1 MEHLRLQE
9 LSMEKQLWTDM
20 TRSWN
25 KGVSM
30 YLKLGGCSQCRLV
43 QKSRGEIFPQWSQ
56 GQTLIW
62 LLRVSK
68 MMGHHSRE
76 TRMSGISLISFDSHG
91 RAVMETKTKLLVH
104 LFGEAISWIVLEVLD
119 TGRWDSHPF
128 PLIRAFLFSS
138 TEGLCIGLVILLLRI
153 PKAGK
158 HTQHTSQKSIL
169 RLSED

>member
-1 MEHLRLQE
+1 MGHLRLQE
-9 LSMEKQLWTDM
+9 LSMGNLLWTDL
-20 TRSWN
+20 TRPWN
-25 KGVSM
+25 IGNSR
-30 YLKLGGCSQCRLV
+30 YLELGGCSQCRLI
-43 QKSRGEIFPQWSQ
+43 QKSCGEIFPQWSL

-62 LLRVSK
+62 LQGVSK

-76 TRMSGISLISFDSHG
+76 ARLSGISSISFDSHG
-91 RAVMETKTKLLVH
+91 RAVLETKIKLLVH

-128 PLIRAFLFSS
+128 PLRRAWLFSS
-138 TEGLCIGLVILLLRI
+138 TEGQCIGLVILLLRI

-158 HTQHTSQKSIL
+158 HMQHTSQKSIF